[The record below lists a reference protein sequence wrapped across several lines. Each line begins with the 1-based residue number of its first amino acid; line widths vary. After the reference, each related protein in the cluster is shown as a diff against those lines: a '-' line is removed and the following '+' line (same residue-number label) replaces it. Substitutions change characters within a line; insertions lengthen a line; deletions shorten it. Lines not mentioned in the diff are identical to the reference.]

1 MAGATMAELVD
12 TAEVIVCCGSGGVG
26 KTTTAA
32 VIGLAAARRG
42 RRAVVVTIDPARR
55 LADALGLDH
64 IGATAAVIDGDWPGE
79 LSALM
84 LDAKSTF
91 DSLVERYAA
100 SDDQASSI
108 LSNPF
113 YRNISGTLSGT
124 QEYMASEKLYELHQ
138 NEAYDLVVVDTPPTR
153 NALDFLEAPERLSR
167 FLNHRI
173 YRAVTAP
180 SRGVLRV
187 FNAATG
193 AALRQVGK
201 VVGSEVISDA
211 VAFFQAFEG
220 MEEGFR
226 RRATAVTELF
236 ADQVTAF
243 VLVTAPREDSVAEAR
258 FFARHLAGDDIV
270 VRALIVNRMHPP
282 YGEADPTGDETAE
295 NDLRATAGGDAL
307 ADYHR
312 ARADLRRL
320 ASEERANLA
329 ELTDQVATAAIV
341 YVPSL
346 ATDVH
351 DLAGLNRVGES
362 LLAPDAS

>member
-1 MAGATMAELVD
+1 
-12 TAEVIVCCGSGGVG
+12 
-26 KTTTAA
+26 
-32 VIGLAAARRG
+32 
-42 RRAVVVTIDPARR
+42 
-55 LADALGLDH
+55 
-64 IGATAAVIDGDWPGE
+64 
-79 LSALM
+79 M

-100 SDDQASSI
+100 SDAQASSI
-108 LSNPF
+108 LSNSF

-153 NALDFLEAPERLSR
+153 NALDFLEAPERLSK
-167 FLNHRI
+167 FLNHRL

-220 MEEGFR
+220 MEDGFR
-226 RRATAVTELF
+226 RRATAVTALF
-236 ADQVTAF
+236 ADDATAF

-258 FFARHLAGDDIV
+258 FFAGHLAEDDIA

-282 YGEADPTGDETAE
+282 YGTADPDPDERAEAD
-295 NDLRATAGGDAL
+295 LRRASGGEAL

-320 ASEERANLA
+320 ASEERTNLSD
-329 ELTDQVATAAIV
+329 LTAQVTSAAIV

-351 DLAGLNRVGES
+351 DVAGLNKVGES
-362 LLAPDAS
+362 LLDPNPS